1 MLKQVKNK
9 LTGQANK
16 AEQSNK
22 TGQALYQPV
31 LFKDKVQRKL
41 KKLKTKPIQFV
52 KDSKAY
58 DSAQKG
64 MDYTWAKF
72 GSFALV
78 ILASALV
85 VFYYAIVASPR
96 YVSESQFVVKQA
108 SSSDVPMLG
117 LAALG
122 SVSPS
127 MRDALILQKYI
138 QSREMAMSLNESVS
152 LKAHYERSDWDA
164 FSKLVSGSSSEQ
176 YIEYYQKH
184 ISVMHDEMSDV
195 LYIEVQTFD
204 ADYSLSVA
212 EALLKLSEQFIND
225 LGAKMAQE
233 QMAYAQKEVE
243 RSYKVLSD
251 NQNTLINFQ
260 DKFELYN
267 PEQKSGALAGAING
281 LESKIIEQQTEL
293 KSLLAFMRNDAP
305 EVQAK
310 EIRINALKEQLAEEK
325 ERLTNNDKQSL
336 NKINVNFNEIKLN
349 TELALDLYKS
359 SLVSLEAVRAEAY
372 KKLKHLLII
381 EYPALAQEDKY
392 PNRLHS
398 IITWFVCLL
407 LIYFIGRLLLSIV
420 KEHQE

>member
-1 MLKQVKNK
+1 MNTRLFMSK
-9 LTGQANK
+9 LNEKTETVQENK
-16 AEQSNK
+16 AAS
-22 TGQALYQPV
+22 ALHQPAS
-31 LFKDKVQRKL
+31 LKHTMQRKL
-41 KKLKTKPIQFV
+41 KKLRTKPVQFV

-58 DSAQKG
+58 DQAQKG
-64 MDYTWAKF
+64 VDYTWAKF
-72 GSFALV
+72 GSFAIVL
-78 ILASALV
+78 LASALV
-85 VFYYAIVASPR
+85 VFYYAIIASPR

-108 SSSDVPMLG
+108 SSTDVPMLG

-138 QSREMAMSLNESVS
+138 RSREMAMALNESVS
-152 LKAHYERSDWDA
+152 LKAHYERSDWDS
-164 FSKLVSGSSSEQ
+164 FSKLASNSSSEE
-176 YIEYYQKH
+176 YIEYYQSH
-184 ISVMHDEMSDV
+184 VNVMHDEMSDV
-195 LYIEVQTFD
+195 LYVEVQTFD
-204 ADYSLSVA
+204 ADYSLNVA
-212 EALLKLSEQFIND
+212 KTLLKLSEQFINE

-233 QMAYAQKEVE
+233 QMAYAQNEVE
-243 RSYKVLSD
+243 RSYKVLNE

-293 KSLLAFMRNDAP
+293 KSLLAFMRDDAP

-310 EIRINALKEQLAEEK
+310 KIRIGALKQQLEEEK

-336 NKINVNFNEIKLN
+336 NKINVSFNEIKLN

-381 EYPALAQEDKY
+381 EYPAISQEDKY

-407 LIYFIGRLLLSIV
+407 LVYFIGRLLLSIV
-420 KEHQE
+420 KEHQD

>member
-1 MLKQVKNK
+1 MSQVVDKMLPEK
-9 LTGQANK
+9 
-16 AEQSNK
+16 S
-22 TGQALYQPV
+22 PI
-31 LFKDKVQRKL
+31 QRKL
-41 KKLKTKPIQFV
+41 NKFKRKPLQFV

-58 DSAQKG
+58 DNAQKG

-78 ILASALV
+78 LLVSALV
-85 VFYYAIVASPR
+85 VFYYGVMASPR
-96 YVSESQFVVKQA
+96 YVSETQFVVKQA

-138 QSREMAMSLNESVS
+138 QSREMAMALDAAVS
-152 LKAHYERSDWDA
+152 LKAHYQRNDWDS
-164 FSKLVSGSSSEQ
+164 FSKLANNSSTEQ
-176 YIEYYQKH
+176 YIEYYQNH
-184 ISVMHDEMSDV
+184 IAINHDEMSDV
-195 LYIEVQTFD
+195 LYVEVQTFD
-204 ADYSLSVA
+204 AQYSLTVA
-212 EALLKLSEQFIND
+212 STLLQLSEQFINN

-243 RSYKVLSD
+243 RSYKVLSK

-267 PEQKSGALAGAING
+267 PEQKSGALANAING
-281 LESKIIEQQTEL
+281 LESQIINQQTEL

-305 EVQAK
+305 EVVAK
-310 EIRINALKEQLAEEK
+310 KIRVDALKAQLAEETN
-325 ERLTNNDKQSL
+325 RLTNHDKQSL
-336 NKINVNFNEIKLN
+336 NKINVSFNEIKLN
-349 TELALDLYKS
+349 TELAMDLYKS
-359 SLVSLEAVRAEAY
+359 SLVSLESVRAEAY
-372 KKLKHLLII
+372 KKLKHLLVI

-392 PNRLHS
+392 PARLHS

-407 LIYFIGRLLLSIV
+407 LMYFIGRLLLSIV
-420 KEHQE
+420 KEHKE

>member
-1 MLKQVKNK
+1 MSKPNEKKQTVQENKVKQALHQPADFKNK
-9 LTGQANK
+9 M
-16 AEQSNK
+16 
-22 TGQALYQPV
+22 
-31 LFKDKVQRKL
+31 QRKL
-41 KKLKTKPIQFV
+41 NKLKTKPMQFV

-64 MDYTWAKF
+64 VDYTWAKF

-78 ILASALV
+78 LLASAMV
-85 VFYYAIVASPR
+85 VFYYAAVASPR

-138 QSREMAMSLNESVS
+138 QSREMAMALNESVS
-152 LKAHYERSDWDA
+152 LKAHYERSDWDT
-164 FSKLVSGSSSEQ
+164 FSKLASNSSSEA
-176 YIEYYQKH
+176 YIKYFH
-184 ISVMHDEMSDV
+184 DHVNVLHDEMSDV

-204 ADYSLSVA
+204 ADYSLNVA
-212 EALLKLSEQFIND
+212 QALLKLSEQFINE

-293 KSLLAFMRNDAP
+293 KSLLAFMRDDAP
-305 EVQAK
+305 EVKAK
-310 EIRINALKEQLAEEK
+310 EIRINALKDQLAEEK

-381 EYPALAQEDKY
+381 EYPAIAQEEKY
-392 PNRLHS
+392 PSRVHS

-407 LIYFIGRLLLSIV
+407 LMYFVGRLLLSIV

>member
-1 MLKQVKNK
+1 M
-9 LTGQANK
+9 LTGQAKNK
-16 AEQSNK
+16 ALSNEVDSALHQPAQTK
-22 TGQALYQPV
+22 TKA
-31 LFKDKVQRKL
+31 QRKL
-41 KKLKTKPIQFV
+41 NKLKNKPIQFV
-52 KDSKAY
+52 KDSKAF
-58 DSAQKG
+58 DTAQKG
-64 MDYTWAKF
+64 VDYTWAKF

-78 ILASALV
+78 LLASVLV
-85 VFYYAIVASPR
+85 VFYYAIIASPR
-96 YVSESQFVVKQA
+96 YVSEAQFVVKQA

-138 QSREMAMSLNESVS
+138 QSREMAIALNGSVS
-152 LKAHYERSDWDA
+152 LKAHYERNDWDS
-164 FSKLVSGSSSEQ
+164 FSKLASNSTFEE
-176 YIEYYQKH
+176 YIQYYQAH
-184 ISVMHDEMSDV
+184 ISVQHDEMSDV
-195 LYIEVQTFD
+195 LYVEVQTFD
-204 ADYSLSVA
+204 ADYSLNVA
-212 EALLKLSEQFIND
+212 NALLKLSEQFINE
-225 LGAKMAQE
+225 LGAKMAKE
-233 QMAYAQKEVE
+233 QMDYAQKEVE
-243 RSYKVLSD
+243 RSYNVLNE

-281 LESKIIEQQTEL
+281 LEAKIIEQQTEL
-293 KSLLAFMRNDAP
+293 KSLLAFMRDDAP

-310 EIRINALKEQLAEEK
+310 QIRIGALKQQLEEEK

-336 NKINVNFNEIKLN
+336 NKINVSFNEIKLN

-392 PNRLHS
+392 PSRLHS